1 MARILLVD
9 DEETLRTVMGRILTN
24 DGHTVVYA
32 LNGLHALDTLDADPD
47 IELIITDYLMPV
59 IDGRELA
66 KRIRKLGK
74 HSKIPI
80 ILLSG
85 VIGVKEIAHML
96 EEGITAFLAK
106 PTSSKEL
113 LNTIQRILGES
124 EGGDYDDLP

>member
-9 DEETLRTVMGRILTN
+9 DEETLRVVMGRILTA

-32 LNGLHALDTLDADPD
+32 LNGLHALDTLNADPEID
-47 IELIITDYLMPV
+47 LLITDYLMPG

-66 KRIRKLGK
+66 KRIRSNAKY
-74 HSKIPI
+74 KILPI

-85 VIGVKEIAHML
+85 VIGVKEIAQML

-113 LNTIQRILGES
+113 LSTIQRVLGDS
-124 EGGDYDDLP
+124 EGSDYDDLP

>member
-9 DEETLRTVMGRILTN
+9 DEETLRVVMGRILTA

-32 LNGLHALDTLDADPD
+32 LNGLHALDTLNADPEID
-47 IELIITDYLMPV
+47 LIITDYLMPG

-66 KRIRKLGK
+66 KRIRSNAKY
-74 HSKIPI
+74 KILPI

-113 LNTIQRILGES
+113 LSTIQRVLGES
-124 EGGDYDDLP
+124 EGSDYDDLP

>member
-9 DEETLRTVMGRILTN
+9 DEETLRTVMGHILTN

-47 IELIITDYLMPV
+47 IELVITDYLMPI

-66 KRIRKLGK
+66 KRIRKTEK
-74 HSKIPI
+74 HSTTPI

-113 LNTIQRILGES
+113 LSTIQRVLGES
-124 EGGDYDDLP
+124 EGSDYDDLP